1 MTPTRPRTCPGVY
14 QDHRPSFYDD
24 PPPSTGSG
32 DFLASEQPAP
42 LMNPLRSLPH
52 PQAALDRHVVH
63 AEGPASSKLC
73 PPARG
78 QRITS
83 LRAIAATTSPRSF
96 TDAIFCD
103 RPITDAIFCD
113 RPTTDA
119 IFNDRPMALRSH
131 YCYCYPGADTERYAT
146 AIALETLRSHRDSS
160 YPEPVCVHHAGH
172 PPMTLEPRLL
182 ELK

>member
-1 MTPTRPRTCPGVY
+1 HRIWGFPR
-14 QDHRPSFYDD
+14 QR
-24 PPPSTGSG
+24 
-32 DFLASEQPAP
+32 EQPAP
-42 LMNPLRSLPH
+42 LMIPLQSLPY

-78 QRITS
+78 QRMTS
-83 LRAIAATTSPRSF
+83 LRAIAATT
-96 TDAIFCD
+96 
-103 RPITDAIFCD
+103 
-113 RPTTDA
+113 
-119 IFNDRPMALRSH
+119 H

-160 YPEPVCVHHAGH
+160 YPEPVRVHHAGH
-172 PPMTLEPRLL
+172 PPMTLEHRLL